1 MDLLLSQAKEAIAEI
16 FSDTSVTP
24 EQTLERLTDLREEVE
39 IRIAALEEDFD
50 RKETDGL

>member
-39 IRIAALEEDFD
+39 IRIATIEEDLE
-50 RKETDGL
+50 REKIDGV